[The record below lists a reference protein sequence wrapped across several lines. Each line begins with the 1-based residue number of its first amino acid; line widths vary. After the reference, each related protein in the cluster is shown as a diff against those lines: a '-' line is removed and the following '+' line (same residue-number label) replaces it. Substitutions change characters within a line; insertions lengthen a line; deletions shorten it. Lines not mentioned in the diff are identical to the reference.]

1 MIPEEFFVEA
11 GDEGG
16 RFDRFL
22 GLRMPSF
29 SRVRLQEFIRGGD
42 ALLNGS
48 PARPSQNL
56 RLGDKINVAIP
67 ADPLPCEMPA
77 QDIPLDILYED
88 ASIVV
93 LNKPAGLVVH
103 PGAGNADGTVVNAL
117 LHHCG
122 GIAVIGGVERPGIV
136 HRLDKETSGCLVAA
150 KTDAAHHSLS
160 EQFAGRQVEK
170 VYLALVEGCPRM
182 PHGTISAAISR
193 HKIHR
198 QRMAVDDRGREAVTH
213 YRVLASQEGKALV
226 ECRPKTGRTHQ
237 IRVHLKH
244 IGHGIVGDPV
254 YGRRGTHL
262 RHFLHAWKL
271 SFEHPADKSK
281 VTFTAPIPADFP
293 AWAAAALLPA

>member
-1 MIPEEFFVEA
+1 MTPEDFFVEKCEA
-11 GDEGG
+11 GC

-22 GLRMPSF
+22 GLRMPLF
-29 SRVRLQEFIRGGD
+29 SRVRLQEFIRDGD
-42 ALLNGS
+42 AQLNGS
-48 PARPSQNL
+48 PSRPSQNL
-56 RLGDKINVAIP
+56 RLGDKVVVKVP
-67 ADPLPCEMPA
+67 ADPEPCEMLA
-77 QDIPLDILYED
+77 QDIPLDILHED
-88 ASIVV
+88 ASIIV
-93 LNKPAGLVVH
+93 LNKPSGLVVH

-136 HRLDKETSGCLVAA
+136 HRLDKETSGCLVVA
-150 KTDAAHHSLS
+150 KTDAAHHALS
-160 EQFAGRQVEK
+160 EQFAERKVEK

-193 HKIHR
+193 HKVHR
-198 QRMAVDDRGREAVTH
+198 QRMAVDERGREAVTL
-213 YRVLASQEGKALV
+213 YRVLASHEGKALV

-254 YGRRGTHL
+254 YGRRGTQT

-271 SFEHPADKSK
+271 AFEHPDGRKK
-281 VTFTAPIPADFP
+281 VTFTAPIPPDFP
-293 AWAAAALLPA
+293 SWAAAAIAS

>member
-1 MIPEEFFVEA
+1 MDEA
-11 GDEGG
+11 DAGG

-22 GLRMPSF
+22 GLRMPTF
-29 SRVRLQEFIRGGD
+29 SRVRLQEFIRGGH
-42 ALLNGS
+42 ALLNGAS
-48 PARPSQNL
+48 SRPSQPL
-56 RLGDKINVAIP
+56 RNGDKIAVTVP
-67 ADPLPCEMPA
+67 ADPEPCEMAA

-88 ASIVV
+88 SSIVV
-93 LNKPAGLVVH
+93 LNKTAGLVVH

-136 HRLDKETSGCLVAA
+136 HRLDKETSGCLVVA

-160 EQFAGRQVEK
+160 EQFAQRKVEK

-182 PHGTISAAISR
+182 PHGTINAPISR
-193 HKIHR
+193 HKVHR
-198 QRMAVDDRGREAVTH
+198 QRMAVDERGREAVTH
-213 YRVLASQEGKALV
+213 YRVLASLEGKALV

-254 YGRRGTHL
+254 YGRRGTQV

-271 SFEHPADKSK
+271 AFEHPVDKKK
-281 VTFTAPIPADFP
+281 VIFCAPVPPDFP
-293 AWAAAALLPA
+293 AWASAAIPTRIE

>member
-1 MIPEEFFVEA
+1 MMPEEFLVEESDA
-11 GDEGG
+11 GC

-22 GLRMPSF
+22 GLRMPAF

-42 ALLNGS
+42 ALLNGD

-56 RLGDKINVAIP
+56 RAGDEIVVNVP
-67 ADPLPCEMPA
+67 ADPEPCEMPA

-88 ASIVV
+88 AAIVV
-93 LNKPAGLVVH
+93 LNKPAGFVVH

-122 GIAVIGGVERPGIV
+122 GIAVVGGVERPGIV

-150 KTDAAHHSLS
+150 KTDAAHRSLS
-160 EQFAGRQVEK
+160 EQFAARNVEK

-182 PHGTISAAISR
+182 PHGTINAPISR
-193 HKIHR
+193 HKVHR

-213 YRVLASQEGKALV
+213 YRILASQEGKALV

-244 IGHGIVGDPV
+244 IGHGIVGDPI
-254 YGRRGTHL
+254 YGRRGTHV

-271 SFEHPADKSK
+271 SFTHPSSQTK
-281 VTFTAPIPADFP
+281 VTFTSPVPPDFP
-293 AWAAAALLPA
+293 AWALAALPT